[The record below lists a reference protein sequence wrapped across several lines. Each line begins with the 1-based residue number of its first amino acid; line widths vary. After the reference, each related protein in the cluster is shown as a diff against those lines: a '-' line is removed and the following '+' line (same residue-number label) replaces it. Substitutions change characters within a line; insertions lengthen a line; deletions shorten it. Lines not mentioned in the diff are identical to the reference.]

1 MFDSDFLILAFI
13 VWWIAASFAVM
24 VVAVKRGFSEW
35 KWLLVA
41 FFFGPPFAALLL
53 IAHPAKPVAEIG
65 SRAYPSRPRQIEA
78 LWTNVRATK
87 FE

>member
-1 MFDSDFLILAFI
+1 MFDSDFWILAFI

-35 KWLLVA
+35 KWLLAA

-53 IAHPAKPVAEIG
+53 IAHPAKHVAEI
-65 SRAYPSRPRQIEA
+65 SRQAYPSRPRQIEA